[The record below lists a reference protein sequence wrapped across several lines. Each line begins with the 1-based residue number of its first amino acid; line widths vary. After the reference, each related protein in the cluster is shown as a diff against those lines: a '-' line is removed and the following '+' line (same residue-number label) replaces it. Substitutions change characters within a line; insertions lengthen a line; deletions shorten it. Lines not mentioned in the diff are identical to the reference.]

1 MAFGQAAGPPA
12 SAKQLAAL
20 AALLTEAGYASFREA
35 RHPFGLTQRQ
45 ANGKFTQ
52 DEAVALVERLEAAAE
67 VGLGLT
73 DERVPGDGVP
83 DERMPGEGVPDE
95 RVPGEG
101 VPPETVPDEHV
112 ADRRAPRPRTSRSAR
127 PSVRSPERGPGADA
141 VVTAFPDELL
151 AEELVRRGWTC
162 QPPP

>member
-20 AALLTEAGYASFREA
+20 AALLAEAGYASFREA
-35 RHPFGLTQRQ
+35 RHPLGLTQRQ

-52 DEAVALVERLEAAAE
+52 GEAGELLDRLEAAAE
-67 VGLGLT
+67 VGPGPI
-73 DERVPGDGVP
+73 DGSVPG
-83 DERMPGEGVPDE
+83 ERVPDE
-95 RVPGEG
+95 RVP
-101 VPPETVPDEHV
+101 DEQV
-112 ADRRAPRPRTSRSAR
+112 ADRRAPRPRPSRSAR
-127 PSVRSPERGPGADA
+127 PPARSSEQGREADP